1 MSLMIYARQ
10 AVCAMLARKWYA
22 WALRLALRA
31 LSVICPGVAGPAP
44 ARAPS
49 PWLAGS
55 THRWHTNPIYAAT
68 RDRVDGHSARVAVLI
83 LQFMPDAPVELLRAA
98 ITHDLGE
105 NAVGD
110 LASPVKWRNPALY
123 AALAALEAEALSEM
137 GLRFP
142 ALRADHAALLSLC
155 DGLDA
160 YLWAVTHCPQ
170 HVAARDD
177 WRAMFARLRAAAV
190 RLGHRAKFDEIV
202 AGVCG
207 GKF

>member
-10 AVCAMLARKWYA
+10 MARAMLARDWVA
-22 WALRLALRA
+22 WGLRLLLRA
-31 LSVICPGVAGPAP
+31 LAVICPGLVPPAP
-44 ARAPS
+44 ARPPS

-83 LQFMPDAPVELLRAA
+83 LQFKPEAPVELLRAA

-110 LASPVKWRNPALY
+110 LASPVKWRNPGLY

-142 ALRADHAALLSLC
+142 ALHADQAALLSLC

-177 WRAMFARLRAAAV
+177 WRAMFARLRRAAAA
-190 RLGHRAKFDEIV
+190 LGHRAKFDEIV
-202 AGVCG
+202 AGVCD